1 MKRSAVVKS
10 MVSALGALAGLAV
23 LAFPQQAMADIKIGL
38 SGPFSG
44 PMAADGQEYIDGF
57 GLALEQL
64 GNQLGGQKVQVLQ
77 GDDQMKP
84 DVGSQVMRKFIE
96 LDKVDAI
103 VGLGYSNII
112 MANLRRLKESGV
124 VSIAVAGGPSPMA
137 GAECGANVFSI
148 AYPNDGSGEAIGKL
162 VQDKG
167 YKNVYLMAPNYQA
180 GKDMLAGFKRWYKGG
195 VAAEVYTQI
204 NQTDYSAEITQ
215 LQLSKMDAV
224 FMFYPGSMGVNFTK
238 QLKQAGVIGKVP
250 VYSTFTVDGT
260 NLPAL
265 REAAVGV
272 ISGNTWN
279 PALENPEN
287 QKFVKAFEA
296 RYKRVPSTYA
306 ANAYDAAFLL
316 DTAVRKLKG
325 DTSNKVAFAAAVKA
339 AGAEFKSVRGPFRFN
354 TNNMPIQNYYA
365 FEIVKEGDQIKG
377 KLVATPLVDHKD
389 AYVAAC
395 PLK

>member
-1 MKRSAVVKS
+1 MNKLAAMNSVLCSLVLA
-10 MVSALGALAGLAV
+10 ALPGLA
-23 LAFPQQAMADIKIGL
+23 QADVKIGL

-57 GLALEQL
+57 SLALEHL
-64 GNQLGGQKVQVLQ
+64 DGKLGGQAVSVTR

-84 DVGSQVMRKFIE
+84 EIGSQVIRKFIE
-96 LDKVDAI
+96 RDRVDAI

-112 MANLRRLKESGV
+112 MGNLRRLKDSGV

-137 GAECGANVFSI
+137 GAQCAANVFSI

-162 VQDKG
+162 MQDKG

-180 GKDMLAGFKRWYKGG
+180 GKDMIMGFKRWYKGG

-215 LQLSKMDAV
+215 LQLSKKDAIFV
-224 FMFYPGSMGVNFTK
+224 FYPGSMGVNFIK
-238 QLKQAGVIGKVP
+238 QLKQAGVVGAVP

-265 REAAVGV
+265 RNAALGV
-272 ISGNTWN
+272 VSGNTWN
-279 PALENPEN
+279 PSLENPQN
-287 QKFVKAFEA
+287 ARFVKAFEVK
-296 RYKRVPSTYA
+296 YKRTPSTYA
-306 ANAYDAAFLL
+306 ANAYDAAMLL
-316 DTAVRKLKG
+316 DVAVRKVKG
-325 DTSNKVAFAAAVKA
+325 DTADKAAFAAAVKA
-339 AGAEFKSVRGPFRFN
+339 AGSEFKSVRGPFRFN
-354 TNNMPIQNYYA
+354 SNNMPIQNYHA
-365 FEIVKEGDQIKG
+365 FEMVQEGAHFTG
-377 KLVATPLVDHKD
+377 RLLATPLSNHKD

>member
-10 MVSALGALAGLAV
+10 LLAAV
-23 LAFPQQAMADIKIGL
+23 GAMALSLNAMAEVKIGL

-57 GLALEQL
+57 GLAMEQL
-64 GNQLGGQKVQVLQ
+64 GGKLGGQNVTVLQ

-96 LDKVDAI
+96 LDRVDAI

-162 VQDKG
+162 MQDKG
-167 YKNVYLMAPNYQA
+167 YKNVYLMGPNYQA
-180 GKDMLAGFKRWYKGG
+180 GRDMLAGFKRWYKGG

-215 LQLSKMDAV
+215 LQMSKMDAI

-238 QLKQAGVIGKVP
+238 QLKQAGVIGKIP

-272 ISGNTWN
+272 ISGNTWS
-279 PALENPEN
+279 PSLENSEN

-296 RYKRVPSTYA
+296 KFKRTPSTYA
-306 ANAYDAAFLL
+306 ANAYDAAYLL
-316 DTAVRKLKG
+316 DVAVRKVKG
-325 DTSNKVAFAAAVKA
+325 DTSDKAAFAAAVKA
-339 AGAEFKSVRGPFRFN
+339 AGGEFKSVRGPFRFN
-354 TNNMPIQNYYA
+354 TNNMPIENYYA
-365 FEIVKEGDQIKG
+365 FEIVKEGTQIKAR
-377 KLVATPLVDHKD
+377 LVATPLIEHKD
-389 AYVAAC
+389 AYVGAC
-395 PLK
+395 ALK